1 MTFCKNQ
8 LTGRRKIR
16 LFYYSKVENN
26 MYKISEI
33 SNTYNIEKQN
43 NEVRQMKNFLV
54 VVKGGEKNRIL

>member
-1 MTFCKNQ
+1 
-8 LTGRRKIR
+8 
-16 LFYYSKVENN
+16 

-33 SNTYNIEKQN
+33 GNTYNIEKQN